1 MLTGGGGAL
10 AALLDPR
17 PMTTAR
23 LGLERIEALL
33 EALGRPER
41 TFDAF
46 HIAGTNGKGS
56 TASFAAR
63 VLQAGG
69 FRTGLYTSPHLTDV
83 RERFVIDGE
92 WIEEAQIEES
102 ASRIIASAAS
112 RDCTYFEVTTALAFL
127 CFSRSGV
134 DVAVIETGLGGR
146 LDATNVLRPVGS
158 AITPVGLDHM
168 EALGASY
175 AAIAAEKAGIFKP
188 GVPASLGRMPGEA
201 LDMLERRA
209 VAADTPIARLGR
221 EAEVSDVRLGP
232 TGTRF
237 RYSSGQRPDGMAL
250 ATWLTGRHQ
259 ADNAALALLMLDRSA
274 YAPDEGSARRGVAA
288 ARLPGRF
295 EVWRPGPG
303 RTTLVFDIAHN
314 PAAADILCETIT
326 SLSPARPRIAVVGML
341 ADKDWRAVLSRLAL
355 DMDAIIL
362 TRPAGPQGRRW
373 DPVEAAAWLSHER
386 GRVVEAHGDVAE
398 AVLRGR
404 ALAGPGTLVVT
415 GSAHTVGEARVLP
428 ALADARPQEDMA
440 RHALRSETGTTDE
453 GGTHAPRGA

>member
-33 EALGRPER
+33 EEIGRPER

-56 TASFAAR
+56 TASFAAS
-63 VLQAGG
+63 VLEAAGR
-69 FRTGLYTSPHLTDV
+69 RTGLYTSPHLTDV
-83 RERFVIDGE
+83 RERFVIDGDR
-92 WIEEAQIEES
+92 IEEALLEES
-102 ASRIIASAAS
+102 ASRIIAAAAS

-127 CFSRSGV
+127 CFSAVGV

-158 AITPVGLDHM
+158 AITPVGLDHT
-168 EALGASY
+168 EALGATL
-175 AAIAAEKAGIFKP
+175 AAIATEKAGIFKP
-188 GVPASLGRMPGEA
+188 GVPASLGRMSGEA
-201 LDMLERRA
+201 LDAMERRA
-209 VAADTPIARLGR
+209 VAAGTPIARLGR
-221 EAEVSDVRLGP
+221 EAHVSDVRLGP
-232 TGTRF
+232 LGTRF
-237 RYSSGQRPDGMAL
+237 RYVSEHRPDGMTVATRL
-250 ATWLTGRHQ
+250 AGHHQ

-288 ARLPGRF
+288 VWLPGRF

-303 RTTLVFDIAHN
+303 GPTLVFDIAHN
-314 PAAADILCETIT
+314 PTAAEVLSDTVAAL
-326 SLSPARPRIAVVGML
+326 SLPRPRIAVVGML
-341 ADKDWRAVLSRLAL
+341 GDKDWRAVLSRLAL

-362 TRPAGPQGRRW
+362 TRPAGPEGRQW
-373 DPVEAAAWLSHER
+373 DPVEAAAWLSRGR
-386 GRVVEAHGDVAE
+386 GRVVEVHGGISD

-404 ALAGPGTLVVT
+404 ALAGPGTLLVT
-415 GSAHTVGEARVLP
+415 GSAYTVGEARALP
-428 ALADARPQEDMA
+428 HLADARLQGDMT

-453 GGTHAPRGA
+453 GRTHAPRRA